1 MSKTLLQLIEIYAD
15 WYSFKIINNELFINI
30 GSNQAFVT
38 NNFDVILDFFD
49 IKINLNNDYN
59 KEDLF
64 NAFISS
70 KYFSFDI
77 FNVDNIKS
85 NDFDLNNILIQFNE
99 FSKKTEKYYNYLNFH
114 SPYTYSCQTDNPYFN
129 ESIKSS
135 FKEDMILK
143 TYLMLKKLSS

>member
-1 MSKTLLQLIEIYAD
+1 MFLGK
-15 WYSFKIINNELFINI
+15 
-30 GSNQAFVT
+30 
-38 NNFDVILDFFD
+38 DFFD

-99 FSKKTEKYYNYLNFH
+99 FSKKTEKNNKVLNRKRRA
-114 SPYTYSCQTDNPYFN
+114 
-129 ESIKSS
+129 KSS
-135 FKEDMILK
+135 TALFLQMMIVQK
-143 TYLMLKKLSS
+143 VF

>member
-70 KYFSFDI
+70 KYFSLDI

-99 FSKKTEKYYNYLNFH
+99 FSKKTEKYYNYLNVH

-129 ESIKSS
+129 
-135 FKEDMILK
+135 
-143 TYLMLKKLSS
+143 

>member
-30 GSNQAFVT
+30 GNNQAFVT

-59 KEDLF
+59 EEDLF
-64 NAFISS
+64 NAFVSS

-85 NDFDLNNILIQFNE
+85 NDFDLNNILLQFNE
-99 FSKKTEKYYNYLNFH
+99 FSKKTEKYYNYLSVH

-129 ESIKSS
+129 ESIK
-135 FKEDMILK
+135 III
-143 TYLMLKKLSS
+143 

>member
-64 NAFISS
+64 I
-70 KYFSFDI
+70 
-77 FNVDNIKS
+77 
-85 NDFDLNNILIQFNE
+85 
-99 FSKKTEKYYNYLNFH
+99 
-114 SPYTYSCQTDNPYFN
+114 
-129 ESIKSS
+129 
-135 FKEDMILK
+135 
-143 TYLMLKKLSS
+143 

>member
-99 FSKKTEKYYNYLNFH
+99 FSKKTEKYYNYLNVH
-114 SPYTYSCQTDNPYFN
+114 SQYTYSCQTDNPYFN